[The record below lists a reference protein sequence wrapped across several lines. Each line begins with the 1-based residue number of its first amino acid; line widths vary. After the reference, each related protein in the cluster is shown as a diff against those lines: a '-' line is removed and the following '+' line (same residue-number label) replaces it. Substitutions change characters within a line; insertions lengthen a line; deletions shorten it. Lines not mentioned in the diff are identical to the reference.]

1 MLDERKQRAI
11 VWMTLGRLSGAK
23 AAKAAGVKPGTLYAW
38 KHDPEFRA
46 ELERWRNGPP
56 IVRESTRQTLRV
68 LADELARRALALDDE
83 TPIRD
88 LISIFDR
95 VQKLNDI
102 THTEE
107 DHDDADLA
115 SLDELTPEQAE
126 RLLEA
131 LEKEDQE
138 AADAEASDDA

>member
-11 VWMTLGRLSGAK
+11 VWMTLGRLSGL
-23 AAKAAGVKPGTLYAW
+23 AGSRFTHASIAW